1 MSPNHGCLVRTL
13 PYGINKWYIPTVIH
27 TLAHQ
32 PRRHDW
38 LVWYVREMSHYPILS
53 QEPTSE
59 DTERHNI
66 MRINK
71 QCQNIVVIQM
81 WLVFKYGSMTEKK
94 TNKQKTNQQ
103 TNKKK
108 KTGSRLVGRWRRL
121 QKPSMGTCGQLAQ
134 LSERSCFRSCRH
146 NAAIPYQ
153 VKRFKLENNLAPLH
167 ITACQLIIYNNIIA
181 ISLVLTTFW

>member
-1 MSPNHGCLVRTL
+1 MGAWYVRTL

-32 PRRHDW
+32 QRWHDW
-38 LVWYVREMSHYPILS
+38 QVWYVRETSRYPIHS
-53 QEPTSE
+53 WEPTSE

-66 MRINK
+66 IRINK

-81 WLVFKYGSMTEKK
+81 WLVFQYGSMTEKK
-94 TNKQKTNQQ
+94 QTNKKQTNKQT
-103 TNKKK
+103 KK

-134 LSERSCFRSCRH
+134 SQQYKKLPQKLSPQCS
-146 NAAIPYQ
+146 N
-153 VKRFKLENNLAPLH
+153 
-167 ITACQLIIYNNIIA
+167 
-181 ISLVLTTFW
+181 SLSSQKI